1 MKTSH
6 SHYLKLAFNIAKT
19 NLGKTSNNPSVGCV
33 VVKNES
39 VISSGVTS
47 LKGRPHAEYNALKI
61 SKNFNKASL
70 YVTMEP
76 CTHFGQTPPCTNL
89 IKKKGIKNVFY
100 SFNDLDKRTANKL
113 EKNLKVKNIKCK
125 KLFLNDFKDFYE
137 SYFSIHRKSIP
148 YIDAKIA
155 VSNDYLSISRKNKWI
170 TNLSS
175 RKVAHLIR
183 SEYDCI
189 ISTSKSINKDNSV
202 LNCRLKGF
210 DKSKPDV
217 VIIDLKL
224 KLKKNL
230 DIFKK
235 NQNRKIFIVTKAFQK
250 KNYSYLKK
258 KVLNLSMYIH

>member
-89 IKKKGIKNVFY
+89 IKK
-100 SFNDLDKRTANKL
+100 RNK
-113 EKNLKVKNIKCK
+113 KC
-125 KLFLNDFKDFYE
+125 FF
-137 SYFSIHRKSIP
+137 IHLMI
-148 YIDAKIA
+148 
-155 VSNDYLSISRKNKWI
+155 
-170 TNLSS
+170 
-175 RKVAHLIR
+175 
-183 SEYDCI
+183 
-189 ISTSKSINKDNSV
+189 
-202 LNCRLKGF
+202 
-210 DKSKPDV
+210 
-217 VIIDLKL
+217 
-224 KLKKNL
+224 
-230 DIFKK
+230 
-235 NQNRKIFIVTKAFQK
+235 
-250 KNYSYLKK
+250 
-258 KVLNLSMYIH
+258 